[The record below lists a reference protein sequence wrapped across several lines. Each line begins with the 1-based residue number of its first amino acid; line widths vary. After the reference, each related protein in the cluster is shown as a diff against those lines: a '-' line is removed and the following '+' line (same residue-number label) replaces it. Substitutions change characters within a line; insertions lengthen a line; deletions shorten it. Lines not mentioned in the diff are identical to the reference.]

1 MKIMVVEDDEE
12 IKTLIEYFL
21 KKEKYEVRS
30 SGDGMEGLKTVR
42 EFKPQ
47 LLILDLMLPGIDGL
61 SIAGM
66 IRENPEK
73 YGTPLILM
81 LTAKAEVE
89 DVIEGFKSG
98 ADEYMRKPFDPREL
112 IVRVKK
118 LLGNLEE
125 SKPKIYSYK
134 TVQIDTEKHIVTEE
148 EIEIEM
154 SKKEFD
160 LMLYLIENRGIV
172 VTREK
177 ILDKIWSSNYYSG
190 DRTVD
195 VYIAKLRE
203 KLKSISKDIKT
214 VKGVGYK
221 LEGEN
226 QQS

>member
-1 MKIMVVEDDEE
+1 MKKIMVVEDDEE
-12 IKTLIEYFL
+12 IRTLIEYFL

-30 SGDGMEGLKTVR
+30 SGDGMEGLKLVR
-42 EFKPQ
+42 EFRPD
-47 LLILDLMLPGIDGL
+47 LLVLDLMLPKLDGL

-73 YGTPLILM
+73 YGTPSILM
-81 LTAKAEVE
+81 LTAKTEVD
-89 DVIEGFKSG
+89 DVVTGFKAG

-112 IVRVKK
+112 IVRISR
-118 LLGNLEE
+118 LLGSIE
-125 SKPKIYSYK
+125 SEKVKIYRYK
-134 TVQIDTEKHIVTEE
+134 NVEVDTERYVVSEE
-148 EIEIEM
+148 GTVIEL

-177 ILDKIWSSNYYSG
+177 ILDKVWSSNYYSG

-203 KLKSISKDIKT
+203 KLKSIARDIRT

-221 LEGEN
+221 LDGE
-226 QQS
+226 S

>member
-1 MKIMVVEDDEE
+1 MKKLMVIEDDEE
-12 IKTLIEYFL
+12 IRTLIEYFL

-30 SGDGMEGLKTVR
+30 SGDGMDGLKIVR
-42 EFKPQ
+42 EFKP
-47 LLILDLMLPGIDGL
+47 DLMLPKIDGL

-73 YGTPLILM
+73 YGNPLILM
-81 LTAKAEVE
+81 LTAKTEVD
-89 DVIEGFKSG
+89 DVVIGFKAG

-112 IVRVKK
+112 IVRVAK
-118 LLGNLEE
+118 LLGNVE
-125 SKPKIYSYK
+125 SEKPKIYKYK
-134 TVQIDTEKHIVTEE
+134 EVEVDTERYTVFENGGIVEL
-148 EIEIEM
+148 

-177 ILDKIWSSNYYSG
+177 ILDKVWSSNYYSG

-203 KLKSISKDIKT
+203 KLRSIAKDIRT

-221 LEGEN
+221 LDGE
-226 QQS
+226 S

>member
-1 MKIMVVEDDEE
+1 MKKLMVIEDDEE
-12 IKTLIEYFL
+12 IRTLIEYFL
-21 KKEKYEVRS
+21 KKEKYDVRS
-30 SGDGMEGLKTVR
+30 SGDGMEGLKNVR
-42 EFKPQ
+42 EFRPD
-47 LLILDLMLPGIDGL
+47 LLVLDLMLPKIDGL

-73 YGTPLILM
+73 YGTPAILM
-81 LTAKAEVE
+81 LTAKTEVD
-89 DVIEGFKSG
+89 DVVTGFKAG

-112 IVRVKK
+112 IVRVAK
-118 LLGNLEE
+118 LLGKVE
-125 SKPKIYSYK
+125 SEKPKIYKYK
-134 TVQIDTEKHIVTEE
+134 EVEVDTERYTVSEE
-148 EIEIEM
+148 GENIDL

-177 ILDKIWSSNYYSG
+177 ILDKVWSSNYYSG

-203 KLKSISKDIKT
+203 KLRSIAKDIRT

-221 LEGEN
+221 LDGE
-226 QQS
+226 S

>member
-1 MKIMVVEDDEE
+1 MKKIMVVEDDEE
-12 IKTLIEYFL
+12 IRTLIEYFL

-30 SGDGMEGLKTVR
+30 SGDGMEGLKLVR
-42 EFKPQ
+42 EFRPD
-47 LLILDLMLPGIDGL
+47 LLVLDLMLPKIDGL

-73 YGTPLILM
+73 YGTPSILM
-81 LTAKAEVE
+81 LTAKTEVD
-89 DVIEGFKSG
+89 DVVTGFKAG

-112 IVRVKK
+112 IVRISR
-118 LLGNLEE
+118 LLGSIE
-125 SKPKIYSYK
+125 SEKVKIYRYK
-134 TVQIDTEKHIVTEE
+134 NVEVDTERYVVSEE
-148 EIEIEM
+148 GTVIEL

-177 ILDKIWSSNYYSG
+177 ILDKVWSSNYYSG

-203 KLKSISKDIKT
+203 KLKSIAKDIRT

-221 LEGEN
+221 LDGE
-226 QQS
+226 S

>member
-1 MKIMVVEDDEE
+1 MKKLMVIEDDEE
-12 IKTLIEYFL
+12 IRTLIEYFL

-30 SGDGMEGLKTVR
+30 SGDGMEGLKIVR
-42 EFKPQ
+42 EFKPD
-47 LLILDLMLPGIDGL
+47 LLVLDLMLPKIDGL

-66 IRENPEK
+66 IKENPEK
-73 YGTPLILM
+73 YGNPLILM
-81 LTAKAEVE
+81 LTAKTEVD
-89 DVIEGFKSG
+89 DVVIGFKAG

-112 IVRVKK
+112 IVRIGK
-118 LLGNLEE
+118 LLGNTENE
-125 SKPKIYSYK
+125 KIKIHKYK
-134 TVQIDTEKHIVTEE
+134 GVEVDTERYVVSEDGDVVE
-148 EIEIEM
+148 L

-177 ILDKIWSSNYYSG
+177 ILDKVWSSNYYSG

-203 KLKSISKDIKT
+203 KLKSIAKDIRT

-221 LEGEN
+221 LDGE
-226 QQS
+226 S

>member
-1 MKIMVVEDDEE
+1 MKKLMVIEDDEE
-12 IKTLIEYFL
+12 IRTLIEYFL

-30 SGDGMEGLKTVR
+30 SGDGMEGLKIVR
-42 EFKPQ
+42 EFKPD
-47 LLILDLMLPGIDGL
+47 LLVLDLMLPKIDGL

-73 YGTPLILM
+73 YGTPAILM
-81 LTAKAEVE
+81 LTAKTEVD
-89 DVIEGFKSG
+89 DVVTGFKAG

-112 IVRVKK
+112 MVRVAK
-118 LLGNLEE
+118 LLGKVE
-125 SKPKIYSYK
+125 SEKPKIYKYRE
-134 TVQIDTEKHIVTEE
+134 VEVDTERYTVSETGEN
-148 EIEIEM
+148 IEL

-177 ILDKIWSSNYYSG
+177 ILDKVWSSNYYSG

-203 KLKSISKDIKT
+203 KLRSIAKDIRT

-221 LEGEN
+221 LDGE
-226 QQS
+226 SL

>member
-1 MKIMVVEDDEE
+1 MKKLMVIEDDEE
-12 IKTLIEYFL
+12 IRTLIEYFL

-30 SGDGMEGLKTVR
+30 SGDGMDGLKIVR
-42 EFKPQ
+42 EFKPD
-47 LLILDLMLPGIDGL
+47 LLVLDLMLPKIDGL

-73 YGTPLILM
+73 YGNPLILM
-81 LTAKAEVE
+81 LTAKTEVD
-89 DVIEGFKSG
+89 DVVIGFKAG

-112 IVRVKK
+112 IVRVAK
-118 LLGNLEE
+118 LLGNVE
-125 SKPKIYSYK
+125 SEKPKIYKYK
-134 TVQIDTEKHIVTEE
+134 EVEVDTERYTVFENGGIVEL
-148 EIEIEM
+148 

-177 ILDKIWSSNYYSG
+177 ILDKVWSSNYYSG

-203 KLKSISKDIKT
+203 KLRSIAKDIRT

-221 LEGEN
+221 LDGE
-226 QQS
+226 S